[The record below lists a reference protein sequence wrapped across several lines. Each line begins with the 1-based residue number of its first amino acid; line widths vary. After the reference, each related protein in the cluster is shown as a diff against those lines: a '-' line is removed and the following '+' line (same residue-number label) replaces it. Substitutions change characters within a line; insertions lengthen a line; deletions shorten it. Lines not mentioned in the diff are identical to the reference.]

1 MDWGIIATVIG
12 GVIAALFTWRGVRD
26 KNKTDTRAA
35 ELDKLLAGLGSEID
49 RLKADVESLKTVLAA
64 TTTERDTLRTERDTL
79 RGVIRDQAEL
89 LDDWRA
95 IGDWITGGAEPP
107 IPTLSWRIL
116 QERAD
121 HERTLAR
128 QRTTPTTSQED

>member
-1 MDWGIIATVIG
+1 MDWGIIATFIG

-26 KNKTDTRAA
+26 KNKTDSRAV
-35 ELDKLLAGLGSEID
+35 ELNLAITEMRQQIAG
-49 RLKADVESLKTVLAA
+49 LKADVADLKTALAA
-64 TTTERDTLRTERDTL
+64 TATERDTLRTERDEL
-79 RGVIRDQAEL
+79 RGVVRDQAEL

-95 IGDWITGGAEPP
+95 IGDWINGGAEPP

-121 HERTLAR
+121 HERALER
-128 QRTTPTTSQED
+128 QRTNQKETP

>member
-35 ELDKLLAGLGSEID
+35 ELDKLLEGMSSQIKE
-49 RLKADVESLKTVLAA
+49 LKADVATLKTTLAS
-64 TTTERDTLRTERDTL
+64 TITERDTL

-95 IGDWITGGAEPP
+95 IGDWINGGAQPP

-121 HERTLAR
+121 HERALER
-128 QRTTPTTSQED
+128 QRTNQKETP

>member
-12 GVIAALFTWRGVRD
+12 GVIATLFTWRGVRD
-26 KNKTDTRAA
+26 KNKTDSRAV
-35 ELDKLLAGLGSEID
+35 ELNLAITEMRQQIAG
-49 RLKADVESLKTVLAA
+49 LKADVADLKTALAA
-64 TTTERDTLRTERDTL
+64 TATERDTLRTERDTL
-79 RGVIRDQAEL
+79 RGVVRDQAEL

-121 HERTLAR
+121 HERALER
-128 QRTTPTTSQED
+128 QRTNQKETP